1 MARDDVKYEFK
12 TVRAV
17 RGTEPRT
24 IKKWEQNGWEV
35 TGRTPGKIQTE
46 ISLRRPQPRTPW
58 FRVAIAGGLALA
70 LIAFALIMSV
80 VQGEGADDAP
90 AATSEAPAGSSHS
103 AAPESNGSEAV
114 GAPSSTPDGA
124 SATNA
129 PPAEE
134 IITIATNAD
143 FAAITSS
150 TDYCS
155 DQIATFAEEHEGRTV
170 RFEASIGAMG
180 PHGDY
185 DTRYDILLTVGKYSE
200 TTAVGPAFQF
210 RDVNMNDLNLTG
222 TDIPDTIGV
231 GDALT
236 VTATVGEY
244 IPDQCLFLLDPE
256 ETEVR

>member
-1 MARDDVKYEFK
+1 
-12 TVRAV
+12 
-17 RGTEPRT
+17 
-24 IKKWEQNGWEV
+24 
-35 TGRTPGKIQTE
+35 
-46 ISLRRPQPRTPW
+46 
-58 FRVAIAGGLALA
+58 
-70 LIAFALIMSV
+70 MSV
-80 VQGEGADDAP
+80 VQGEGADEAP
-90 AATSEAPAGSSHS
+90 VATSEAPAGTSPS
-103 AAPESNGSEAV
+103 AAVESNGSEAIE
-114 GAPSSTPDGA
+114 AASTPDEA

-134 IITIATNAD
+134 IITIGTNAD

-150 TDYCS
+150 TASCS

-170 RFEASIGAMG
+170 RFEASIGAIG

-185 DTRYDILLTVGKYSE
+185 DTRSDILLTVGKYSE
-200 TTAVGPAFQF
+200 TTAVGPAFHF

-236 VTATVGEY
+236 VTATVCEY